1 MPFYEYQ
8 CQSCGHHFEKMQMI
22 SADPLTDCPECGKPD
37 LKRLVSAPRFS
48 LKGEGWYK
56 SPTLSREDKES
67 FLDCDAKY
75 AKQMH
80 DDEYNSKTMGPP
92 KPPHGHDPTD
102 PKGIRFKD
110 DPPPKPEPK
119 SDSATKKSD

>member
-8 CQSCGHHFEKMQMI
+8 CQSCGHEFTKMQAI
-22 SADPLTDCPECGKPD
+22 SAEPLTDCPECSKAE
-37 LKRLVSAPRFS
+37 LKKVISAPRFS
-48 LKGEGWYK
+48 KGDKWLN
-56 SPTLSREDKES
+56 SPTLDRANKES
-67 FLDCDAKY
+67 FMDNDARH

-102 PKGIRFKD
+102 PKGLRFID
-110 DPPPKPEPK
+110 DPVPKPDPK
-119 SDSATKKSD
+119 PVGTTKKSD